1 MTPET
6 TESAEE
12 THSINRPRVR
22 FGPLALLALVAVAL
36 VMQIVYRVWL
46 LGHARPSSD
55 EGVVALEATGIL
67 HGQFHAF
74 FWGQNYGGVEPWIT
88 AVFFAIFPHN
98 ATVLHLEVVSVACA
112 SGYVIWR
119 LGKRILGDSLVAGAV
134 VALAMVFP
142 TSNIISLFT
151 AYGFRDVTYF
161 CVFAVLLIC
170 CRIAQG
176 WDRCF
181 AWILLGAIGGVGWWS
196 SPEIAYGLLGALF
209 FLPGSLL
216 RLGSLRAALK
226 RVGFAVCAFL
236 VASLPWWWVSFHTNF
251 ATLQSSGDAGF
262 SLWSRIGIFFNY
274 VLPMQF
280 GLRQYYSGAI
290 IFLPHRVFELLV
302 VLIIGVLVASIAAGI
317 KAGGLRRSFCF
328 VALFT
333 PVIYV
338 ASPPTGFWEDGRY
351 AVYLAPI
358 FWITFAIGAQQL
370 FSWKRLRTI
379 SLRGISLRGLA
390 GVVLVGA
397 LSWTLW
403 ETQYLFPTIRAG
415 IEMKLFSG
423 YSPDVGSSQQAQA
436 LHEAGVTTG
445 WADYWWSYNMD
456 MANSSLVI
464 SPVPNDALRNITW
477 AQEVARNPKSV
488 WLVFG
493 PGNSTGTA
501 PADSDLAPA
510 SSNYA
515 TLAQSFTNI
524 GVTWTS
530 QQVQSFWVLRTS
542 RPVLPSEIGMGIVP
556 KGS

>member
-209 FLPGSLL
+209 FLPGPLL
-216 RLGSLRAALK
+216 RLGSFRGALK
-226 RVGFAVCAFL
+226 RVGLTVLAFL
-236 VASLPWWWVSFHTNF
+236 VGSLPWWWVSFHTDF
-251 ATLQSSGDAGF
+251 ATLQGSSDGGF
-262 SLWSRIGIFFNY
+262 SLWNRISIFFHY

-280 GLRQYYSGAI
+280 GLRQYYSGAV
-290 IFLPHRVFELLV
+290 IFLPHRLFQ
-302 VLIIGVLVASIAAGI
+302 VLVLVILVALIASIVAGI
-317 KAGGLRRSFCF
+317 KAGGIRRSFCL
-328 VALFT
+328 VTLFT

-338 ASPPTGFWEDGRY
+338 VSPATGFWQDGRY
-351 AVYLAPI
+351 AIYLAPI
-358 FWITFAIGAQQL
+358 LWITLAIGAQEC
-370 FSWKRLRTI
+370 FSWQRIRNS
-379 SLRGISLRGLA
+379 SLTSSSVRGLA
-390 GVVLVGA
+390 AAALVCVLA
-397 LSWTLW
+397 WTLW
-403 ETQYLFPTIRAG
+403 EGHYFYPSFAPAVQL
-415 IEMKLFSG
+415 KLLSG
-423 YSPDVGSSQQAQA
+423 YSPNVGSSEQAQA
-436 LHEAGVTTG
+436 LHDAGVTTG
-445 WADYWWSYNMD
+445 WADYWWAYSMD

-464 SPVPNDALRNITW
+464 SPVPVNAMRNISW
-477 AQEVARNPKSV
+477 GQEVARNPNSV
-488 WLVFG
+488 WLVSG
-493 PGNSTGTA
+493 PATSEGTA
-501 PADSDLAPA
+501 PAGSDFAPGGA
-510 SSNYA
+510 NYSY
-515 TLAQSFTNI
+515 LSQSFKNL
-524 GVTWTS
+524 GVTWTT
-530 QQVQSFWVLRTS
+530 QHVGDLWVLRTS
-542 RPVLPSEIGMGIVP
+542 RPVLPSELGMGSVP
-556 KGS
+556 KG

>member
-6 TESAEE
+6 TESADE

-22 FGPLALLALVAVAL
+22 VGPLALFVLVL
-36 VMQIVYRVWL
+36 VTLGIQIIYRVWL

-55 EGVVALEATGIL
+55 EAVVALEATGIL
-67 HGQFHAF
+67 HGEFHAF

-88 AVFFAIFPHN
+88 AVFIAIFPHN

-112 SGYVIWR
+112 SAYVIWR

-134 VALAMVFP
+134 VALAMLFP
-142 TSNIISLFT
+142 TANIITLSY

-161 CVFAVLLIC
+161 CVFAFLLVG

-176 WDRCF
+176 WDRWL

-209 FLPGSLL
+209 FLPGPLL

-226 RVGFAVCAFL
+226 RVGLTVVAFL
-236 VASLPWWWVSFHTNF
+236 MGSLPWWWVSFHTDF
-251 ATLQSSGDAGF
+251 ATLQPGGDGGYSF
-262 SLWSRIGIFFNY
+262 WDRSGIFFEY

-280 GLRQYYSGAI
+280 GLRQYWSGAV
-290 IFLPHRVFELLV
+290 IFLPHRLFQ
-302 VLIIGVLVASIAAGI
+302 VLVLVILAALIASIVAGI
-317 KAGGLRRSFCF
+317 KAGGLRRSFCL
-328 VALFT
+328 VALVT
-333 PVIYV
+333 PLIYV
-338 ASPPTGFWEDGRY
+338 ASPATGFWQDGRY
-351 AVYLAPI
+351 AIYLAPI
-358 FWITFAIGAQQL
+358 LWITLAIGAQQF
-370 FSWKRLRTI
+370 FSWQRIRNS
-379 SLRGISLRGLA
+379 SLTSSSLLGLA
-390 GVVLVGA
+390 GVALVGVIG
-397 LSWTLW
+397 WTLW
-403 ETQYLFPTIRAG
+403 ESQYLFPTFGPGVEI
-415 IEMKLFSG
+415 KFFSG

-445 WADYWWSYNMD
+445 WADYWWAYSMD

-464 SPVPNDALRNITW
+464 SPVPNNTLRNISW
-477 AQEVARNPKSV
+477 AQEVARDPKSV

-501 PADSDLAPA
+501 PADGDLGPA
-510 SSNYA
+510 NSNYA

-524 GVTWTS
+524 GVAWTS
-530 QQVQSFWVLRTS
+530 QQVESLWVLRTS
-542 RPVLPSEIGMGIVP
+542 RPVLPSEIGMGVVP
-556 KGS
+556 KSS